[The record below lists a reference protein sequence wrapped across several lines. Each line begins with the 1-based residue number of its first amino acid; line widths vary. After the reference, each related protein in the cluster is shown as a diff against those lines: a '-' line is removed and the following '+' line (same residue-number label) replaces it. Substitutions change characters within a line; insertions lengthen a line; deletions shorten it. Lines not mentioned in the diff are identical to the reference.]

1 MEKGPYLLQCSNN
14 KVLVPSGKKIN
25 VVTHFLIYLTRFELR
40 LQHLTILVVIEAK
53 PFLGKYFS
61 VFVGSNTCSKYELHK
76 SIVMHLFDEHNRPL
90 GLCTFKNN
98 KRVSCKAS

>member
-40 LQHLTILVVIEAK
+40 LQHLTILLVIEA
-53 PFLGKYFS
+53 KYFS

-90 GLCTFKNN
+90 GLCTFK
-98 KRVSCKAS
+98 K

>member
-25 VVTHFLIYLTRFELR
+25 VVIHFLIYLTPFELR
-40 LQHLTILVVIEAK
+40 LQHLTILLAKAK

-61 VFVGSNTCSKYELHK
+61 VFVCSNTCSKYEFHK

-90 GLCTFKNN
+90 GLCTFK
-98 KRVSCKAS
+98 K

>member
-40 LQHLTILVVIEAK
+40 LQHLTILIVIEAK

-76 SIVMHLFDEHNRPL
+76 SIVMHLFYEHNRPL
-90 GLCTFKNN
+90 GLCTFK
-98 KRVSCKAS
+98 K

>member
-25 VVTHFLIYLTRFELR
+25 VVIHFLIYLTPFELR
-40 LQHLTILVVIEAK
+40 LQHLTILLAKAK

-61 VFVGSNTCSKYELHK
+61 VFVCSNTCSKYELHK

-90 GLCTFKNN
+90 GLCTFK
-98 KRVSCKAS
+98 K

>member
-1 MEKGPYLLQCSNN
+1 M
-14 KVLVPSGKKIN
+14 
-25 VVTHFLIYLTRFELR
+25 
-40 LQHLTILVVIEAK
+40 IEAK

-90 GLCTFKNN
+90 GLCTFK
-98 KRVSCKAS
+98 K

>member
-25 VVTHFLIYLTRFELR
+25 VVIYFLIYLTPFELR
-40 LQHLTILVVIEAK
+40 LQHLTILLAKAK

-61 VFVGSNTCSKYELHK
+61 VFVCSNTCSKYELHK

-90 GLCTFKNN
+90 SLCTFK
-98 KRVSCKAS
+98 K

>member
-40 LQHLTILVVIEAK
+40 LQHLTILLAKAK

-61 VFVGSNTCSKYELHK
+61 VFVCSNTCSYKYELHK

-90 GLCTFKNN
+90 GLCTFK
-98 KRVSCKAS
+98 K